1 MVNTL
6 LKAHDI
12 IKAGEV
18 TKVQEGIDAARL
30 AVEAASQ
37 KQAQDI
43 LLLDLRGLASF
54 ADYFVICSG
63 ETRRQIEAIRDE
75 IDQALK
81 QKGLRLLHQEGQVDS
96 GWLLLDFGDVVVH
109 IFEPGLRQHYGLDRL
124 WENAVP
130 LLRML

>member
-1 MVNTL
+1 M
-6 LKAHDI
+6 
-12 IKAGEV
+12 GRV
-18 TKVQEGIDAARL
+18 TKVQEGIAVAKL

-43 LLLDLRGLASF
+43 LLLDLRLVGTF
-54 ADYFVICSG
+54 ADFFVICSG

-75 IDQALK
+75 VGQALK
-81 QKGLRLLHQEGQVDS
+81 KEGLRLLHQEGEMDS

-109 IFEPGLRQHYGLDRL
+109 IFEPTMRQYYGLDRL
-124 WENAVP
+124 WESAVP